1 MFKCSDGNK
10 VVHRYWRAKK
20 DVCPS
25 TIEIK
30 LSSQYI
36 FVKMRW
42 ILLTSLVRSTTCLAP
57 NTINDIRE
65 HNVVHYGEVLLL
77 QDYQLDNGSRLEKF
91 RGKEGQT
98 VHWVFHLGKNRSSFI
113 SYNWV
118 RNEPPCICEK
128 GTQIKSHCIKNE
140 LNDNCR
146 TSYST
151 FNAIYGGIDTIAF
164 LAHTSN
170 QGIVLVCSELPI
182 I

>member
-1 MFKCSDGNK
+1 
-10 VVHRYWRAKK
+10 
-20 DVCPS
+20 
-25 TIEIK
+25 
-30 LSSQYI
+30 
-36 FVKMRW
+36 MRW

-118 RNEPPCICEK
+118 GNKPPCICEK

-151 FNAIYGGIDTIAF
+151 FNAIYGGRGDTMYS
-164 LAHTSN
+164 LRTSIPLIK
-170 QGIVLVCSELPI
+170 G
-182 I
+182 

>member
-1 MFKCSDGNK
+1 MKIFRDDCT
-10 VVHRYWRAKK
+10 HWRAKK

-36 FVKMRW
+36 FVKMCW
-42 ILLTSLVRSTTCLAP
+42 ILLTSLVRSTCLAP

-98 VHWVFHLGKNRSSFI
+98 VHRVFHPSKNRSSTFPLNH
-113 SYNWV
+113 SSVDSLCHSWKRHPN
-118 RNEPPCICEK
+118 K
-128 GTQIKSHCIKNE
+128 KSLH
-140 LNDNCR
+140 
-146 TSYST
+146 
-151 FNAIYGGIDTIAF
+151 
-164 LAHTSN
+164 
-170 QGIVLVCSELPI
+170 
-182 I
+182 